1 MAEVAFPSPG
11 LFQSDHGGIGLESPA
26 SKGFWDAPSDRSDAE
41 SVGDEHFD
49 SVASA
54 PGLNDPQSQEI
65 QEKAIS
71 ENPFDSK
78 DSKILFDAI
87 DRLQSCGVS
96 QELAIPQLIIAGGQ
110 SAGKSSLLQ
119 SLTDIPFPVGT
130 GCCTRFATRTVSR
143 RTAPN
148 TVSTVRITIAEP
160 EVPDRFGYPEDH
172 SYRDYV
178 YTTDRLGVDDFKKVM
193 DEVSDAVL
201 EKKIFDQ
208 ADLLQISTQYMGV
221 RRGKGKGKKNFATQV
236 LRIELSGP
244 SRSHFSI
251 LDVPGLISNAVAV
264 NEYEMKAVNRMIDD
278 YMKQPANI
286 VICVADAVND
296 LARQEIFMKTAVVE
310 KKRLVGVFTKCD
322 MLHDA
327 SEIVDIANGTGE
339 YADKS
344 MQDGW
349 FVVRNRSAKDG
360 DDFNLQEAESQL
372 FDQSPWNN
380 IDPRRRGSHMLKKHL
395 GNLLCARIRDT
406 FPNIRDTI
414 SRLLAE
420 AESSRQSLGDP
431 RPSHNLRQQYL
442 RDVLERYG
450 EIADRA
456 LYFPGFLD
464 DETIRVRAMT
474 RNANETF
481 TREMKEGGHTFDFED
496 PCIDPI
502 KELANKMST
511 NYPPVPPQQPDTT
524 ATPPTTPP
532 RKGRVGEAPSAKDE
546 SAASFAKEIRSQ
558 LNIWQTTELPGLINT
573 EVIRVLFMKQSE
585 LWERLAEGHINDV
598 GRFVEHAADK
608 ILREVCSSSGCE
620 IIQKELSAVI
630 SQFQRQS
637 KERALAELREHCR
650 RERESHLQT
659 TDVRFQ
665 QKLQAFRSLRLMKA
679 IVSYPPTQGYHSAE
693 DHWAAIFHLFHH
705 SAEENMVNDVHDVVK
720 VYYEISL
727 GNFIEHV
734 TSNITESFISH
745 EKGPLRGLSTK
756 WMFTLTEEEVE
767 KLAREDEHIVQ
778 QRNDLDE
785 VIDKLRTADD
795 IVESARTQTR
805 GLSDI

>member
-11 LFQSDHGGIGLESPA
+11 LFQSDHGGIGLESPT
-26 SKGFWDAPSDRSDAE
+26 SKGFWDAPSDR
-41 SVGDEHFD
+41 
-49 SVASA
+49 
-54 PGLNDPQSQEI
+54 
-65 QEKAIS
+65 
-71 ENPFDSK
+71 
-78 DSKILFDAI
+78 
-87 DRLQSCGVS
+87 
-96 QELAIPQLIIAGGQ
+96 
-110 SAGKSSLLQ
+110 
-119 SLTDIPFPVGT
+119 
-130 GCCTRFATRTVSR
+130 
-143 RTAPN
+143 TAPD

-160 EVPDRFGYPEDH
+160 EVPDRFGYPEDL
-172 SYRDYV
+172 SYKDYV
-178 YTTDRLGVDDFKKVM
+178 YTTDRLGVDDFKRVM
-193 DEVSDAVL
+193 DE
-201 EKKIFDQ
+201 
-208 ADLLQISTQYMGV
+208 ISTQYMGI

-264 NEYEMKAVNRMIDD
+264 NEYEMKAVNKMIDD

-286 VICVADAVND
+286 V
-296 LARQEIFMKTAVVE
+296 M
-310 KKRLVGVFTKCD
+310 
-322 MLHDA
+322 
-327 SEIVDIANGTGE
+327 
-339 YADKS
+339 
-344 MQDGW
+344 
-349 FVVRNRSAKDG
+349 
-360 DDFNLQEAESQL
+360 
-372 FDQSPWNN
+372 
-380 IDPRRRGSHMLKKHL
+380 
-395 GNLLCARIRDT
+395 
-406 FPNIRDTI
+406 
-414 SRLLAE
+414 
-420 AESSRQSLGDP
+420 
-431 RPSHNLRQQYL
+431 
-442 RDVLERYG
+442 
-450 EIADRA
+450 A

-464 DETIRVRAMT
+464 DETMRVRALT
-474 RNANETF
+474 RSANESF
-481 TREMKEGGHTFDFED
+481 TQAMKEGGHTFDFED
-496 PCIDPI
+496 PDIDPI

-511 NYPPVPPQQPDTT
+511 NYPPVPPQQSDPTV
-524 ATPPTTPP
+524 TPPTTPP
-532 RKGRVGEAPSAKDE
+532 RKGRVGQAKGVKDE
-546 SAASFAKEIRSQ
+546 TAASFAKEIQSQ
-558 LNIWQTTELPGLINT
+558 LKIWQTTELPGLINT

-585 LWERLAEGHINDV
+585 LWERIAEEHINEV
-598 GRFVEHAADK
+598 GRYVEHAADK
-608 ILREVCSSSGCE
+608 ILRQVCSSSGCE

-630 SQFQRQS
+630 AQFQRQT

-745 EKGPLRGLSTK
+745 ETGPLRGLSTK

-785 VIDKLRTADD
+785 VIEKLRTADG

>member
-11 LFQSDHGGIGLESPA
+11 LFQSDHGGIGLESPT
-26 SKGFWDAPSDRSDAE
+26 SKGFWDAPSDR
-41 SVGDEHFD
+41 
-49 SVASA
+49 
-54 PGLNDPQSQEI
+54 
-65 QEKAIS
+65 
-71 ENPFDSK
+71 
-78 DSKILFDAI
+78 
-87 DRLQSCGVS
+87 
-96 QELAIPQLIIAGGQ
+96 
-110 SAGKSSLLQ
+110 
-119 SLTDIPFPVGT
+119 
-130 GCCTRFATRTVSR
+130 
-143 RTAPN
+143 TAPD

-178 YTTDRLGVDDFKKVM
+178 YMTDRLGVDDFKRVM
-193 DEVSDAVL
+193 DE
-201 EKKIFDQ
+201 
-208 ADLLQISTQYMGV
+208 ISTQYMGI

-264 NEYEMKAVNRMIDD
+264 NEYEMKAVNKMIDD

-286 VICVADAVND
+286 VICVADAVTD
-296 LARQEIFMKTAVVE
+296 LARQEIFMKTAV
-310 KKRLVGVFTKCD
+310 
-322 MLHDA
+322 
-327 SEIVDIANGTGE
+327 IVDIANGTGE

-360 DDFNLQEAESQL
+360 DNFNLQEAESQL
-372 FDQSPWNN
+372 FDQPPWNKIN
-380 IDPRRRGSHMLKKHL
+380 PSRRGSQMLKRHL
-395 GNLLCARIRDT
+395 GNLLCARIRDN
-406 FPNIRDTI
+406 FPTIRDTI
-414 SRLLAE
+414 SRLLSTAE
-420 AESSRQSLGDP
+420 VSRKSLGDP
-431 RPSHNLRQQYL
+431 RPTHNLRQQYL
-442 RDVLERYG
+442 RDILQKYCK
-450 EIADRA
+450 ITNRA

-464 DETIRVRAMT
+464 DETVRVRALT
-474 RNANETF
+474 RSANESF
-481 TREMKEGGHTFDFED
+481 TQAMKEGGHTFDFED
-496 PCIDPI
+496 PDIDPI

-511 NYPPVPPQQPDTT
+511 NYPPVPPQQSDPTV
-524 ATPPTTPP
+524 TPPTTPP
-532 RKGRVGEAPSAKDE
+532 RKGRVGQAKGVKDE
-546 SAASFAKEIRSQ
+546 TAASFAKEIQSQ
-558 LNIWQTTELPGLINT
+558 LKIWQTTELPGLINT

-585 LWERLAEGHINDV
+585 LWERIAEEHINEV
-598 GRFVEHAADK
+598 G
-608 ILREVCSSSGCE
+608 
-620 IIQKELSAVI
+620 
-630 SQFQRQS
+630 
-637 KERALAELREHCR
+637 
-650 RERESHLQT
+650 
-659 TDVRFQ
+659 
-665 QKLQAFRSLRLMKA
+665 SLRLMKA

-745 EKGPLRGLSTK
+745 ETGPLRGLSTK

-778 QRNDLDE
+778 QRHDLDE
-785 VIDKLRTADD
+785 VIEKLRTADG

>member
-11 LFQSDHGGIGLESPA
+11 LFQSDHGGTGLESPT
-26 SKGFWDAPSDRSDAE
+26 SKGYWDAPSDRSDAE
-41 SVGDEHFD
+41 SVVDEHFD

-54 PGLNDPQSQEI
+54 PGLDDHQSQGI
-65 QEKAIS
+65 QDKAIS

-130 GCCTRFATRTVSR
+130 GCCTRFATRIVSR
-143 RTAPN
+143 RTAPD

-160 EVPDRFGYPEDH
+160 EVPDRFGYPEDP

-178 YTTDRLGVDDFKKVM
+178 YTTDRLGVDDFKRVM
-193 DEVSDAVL
+193 DE
-201 EKKIFDQ
+201 
-208 ADLLQISTQYMGV
+208 ISTQYMGI

-264 NEYEMKAVNRMIDD
+264 NEYEMKAVNKMIDD

-286 VICVADAVND
+286 VICVADAVTD

-327 SEIVDIANGTGE
+327 DEIVDIANGTGE

-372 FDQSPWNN
+372 FDQPPWNKISPN
-380 IDPRRRGSHMLKKHL
+380 RRGSQMLKRHL
-395 GNLLCARIRDT
+395 GNLLCARIRDN
-406 FPNIRDTI
+406 FPTIRDTI
-414 SRLLAE
+414 SRLLSTAE
-420 AESSRQSLGDP
+420 VSRKSLGDP
-431 RPSHNLRQQYL
+431 RPTHNLRQQYL
-442 RDVLERYG
+442 RDILQKYCK
-450 EIADRA
+450 ITNRA

-464 DETIRVRAMT
+464 DETMRVRALT
-474 RNANETF
+474 RSANESF
-481 TREMKEGGHTFDFED
+481 TQAMKEGGHTFDFED
-496 PCIDPI
+496 PDIDPI

-511 NYPPVPPQQPDTT
+511 NYPPVPPQQSDPTV
-524 ATPPTTPP
+524 TPPTTPP
-532 RKGRVGEAPSAKDE
+532 RKGRVGQAKGVKDE
-546 SAASFAKEIRSQ
+546 TAASFAKEIQSQ
-558 LNIWQTTELPGLINT
+558 LKIWQTTELPGLINT

-585 LWERLAEGHINDV
+585 LWERIAEEHINEV
-598 GRFVEHAADK
+598 GRYVEHAADK
-608 ILREVCSSSGCE
+608 ILRQVCSSSGCE

-630 SQFQRQS
+630 AQFQRQT

-745 EKGPLRGLSTK
+745 ETGPLRGLSTK

-785 VIDKLRTADD
+785 VIEKLRTADG

>member
-11 LFQSDHGGIGLESPA
+11 LFQSDHGGIGLESPT
-26 SKGFWDAPSDRSDAE
+26 SKGFWDAPSDR
-41 SVGDEHFD
+41 
-49 SVASA
+49 
-54 PGLNDPQSQEI
+54 
-65 QEKAIS
+65 
-71 ENPFDSK
+71 
-78 DSKILFDAI
+78 
-87 DRLQSCGVS
+87 
-96 QELAIPQLIIAGGQ
+96 
-110 SAGKSSLLQ
+110 
-119 SLTDIPFPVGT
+119 
-130 GCCTRFATRTVSR
+130 
-143 RTAPN
+143 TAPD

-178 YTTDRLGVDDFKKVM
+178 YMTDRLGVDDFKRVM
-193 DEVSDAVL
+193 DE
-201 EKKIFDQ
+201 
-208 ADLLQISTQYMGV
+208 ISTQYMGI

-264 NEYEMKAVNRMIDD
+264 NEYEMKAVNKMIDD

-286 VICVADAVND
+286 VICVADAVTD

-360 DDFNLQEAESQL
+360 DNFNLQEAESQL
-372 FDQSPWNN
+372 FDQPPWNKIN
-380 IDPRRRGSHMLKKHL
+380 PSRRGSQMLKRHL
-395 GNLLCARIRDT
+395 GNLLCARIRDN
-406 FPNIRDTI
+406 FPTIRDTI
-414 SRLLAE
+414 SRLLSTAE
-420 AESSRQSLGDP
+420 VSRKSLGDP
-431 RPSHNLRQQYL
+431 RPTHNLRQQYL
-442 RDVLERYG
+442 RDILQKYCK
-450 EIADRA
+450 ITNRA

-464 DETIRVRAMT
+464 DETVRVRALT
-474 RNANETF
+474 RSANESF
-481 TREMKEGGHTFDFED
+481 TQAMKEGGHTFDFED
-496 PCIDPI
+496 PDIDPI

-511 NYPPVPPQQPDTT
+511 NYPPVPPQQSDPTV
-524 ATPPTTPP
+524 TPPTTPP
-532 RKGRVGEAPSAKDE
+532 RKGRVGQAKGVKDE
-546 SAASFAKEIRSQ
+546 TAASFAKEIQSQ
-558 LNIWQTTELPGLINT
+558 LKIWQTTELPGLINT

-585 LWERLAEGHINDV
+585 LWERIAEEHINEV
-598 GRFVEHAADK
+598 G
-608 ILREVCSSSGCE
+608 
-620 IIQKELSAVI
+620 
-630 SQFQRQS
+630 
-637 KERALAELREHCR
+637 
-650 RERESHLQT
+650 
-659 TDVRFQ
+659 
-665 QKLQAFRSLRLMKA
+665 SLRLMKA

-745 EKGPLRGLSTK
+745 ETGPLRGLSTK

-778 QRNDLDE
+778 QRHDLDE
-785 VIDKLRTADD
+785 VIEKLRTADG

>member
-130 GCCTRFATRTVSR
+130 GCCTRFATRIVSR

-193 DEVSDAVL
+193 DE
-201 EKKIFDQ
+201 
-208 ADLLQISTQYMGV
+208 ISIQYMGI

-286 VICVADAVND
+286 VICVADAVTD
-296 LARQEIFMKTAVVE
+296 LARQEIFMKTAIVE

-360 DDFNLQEAESQL
+360 IS
-372 FDQSPWNN
+372 
-380 IDPRRRGSHMLKKHL
+380 KKLRHL

-420 AESSRQSLGDP
+420 AEGSRQSLGDP

-496 PCIDPI
+496 PDIDPI

-585 LWERLAEGHINDV
+585 LWERLAEEHINDV

-745 EKGPLRGLSTK
+745 EKGPLRCLSTK